1 MDFFETRER
10 YRRREMRSYISL
22 LLRVFVVG
30 GVLWVGWLWGHAET
44 GSLRAEAERTL
55 YENNQ
60 QISDLSTDVQRLE
73 MELAEARA
81 KNKVDELARDND
93 ADLKALVT
101 KKIARGVAP
110 SQIMQAIQKLGQP
123 TNCRSLE
130 TLNVAVAT
138 RFMAGL
144 NQRRACSMVDLNLH
158 VEGQAG
164 GKSARERAEFRSEA
178 AADGTHGFSERSEG
192 GLGDVAVS
200 CDDPHRRVGA
210 ASRFQRSPPAWLCF
224 GFDIQLH
231 PAVAP
236 GHAWPGRDA

>member
-60 QISDLSTDVQRLE
+60 QISDLSNDVQRLE

-138 RFMAGL
+138 PLYGGPESKASLFDGG
-144 NQRRACSMVDLNLH
+144 LNLH

-164 GKSARERAEFRSEA
+164 GKSPRKVPSFDPKLPLTVRMAFLNGQKVASGMLPFRAMIPTEEWVLLLDFNDSSL
-178 AADGTHGFSERSEG
+178 HGY
-192 GLGDVAVS
+192 VS
-200 CDDPHRRVGA
+200 VSISSCT
-210 ASRFQRSPPAWLCF
+210 QR
-224 GFDIQLH
+224 
-231 PAVAP
+231 
-236 GHAWPGRDA
+236 

>member
-138 RFMAGL
+138 PLYGGPESKARLFDGG
-144 NQRRACSMVDLNLH
+144 LNLH

-164 GKSARERAEFRSEA
+164 GKSARNVPSFDPKLPLTVRMAFLNGQKVASGTLPFRAMIPTEEWVLLLDFNVSSL
-178 AADGTHGFSERSEG
+178 HGY
-192 GLGDVAVS
+192 VS
-200 CDDPHRRVGA
+200 VSISSCT
-210 ASRFQRSPPAWLCF
+210 QR
-224 GFDIQLH
+224 
-231 PAVAP
+231 
-236 GHAWPGRDA
+236 